1 MALAVARR
9 HSTPTSPVELVSVDS
24 MQVYRGMDIGTA
36 SPTPAERAEIRHHLV
51 DLVEVDTEF
60 TVARFQRELAASL
73 ADIAA
78 RGGRAVL
85 VGGTGL
91 YHRAAI
97 DGLDLAG
104 RWPDIRERLEAEAVD
119 IGARRLHE
127 RLVGLDPV
135 AATRIE
141 PDNVRR
147 IVRALEVTLGAGRPF
162 SSYGPGL
169 GTYIETRV
177 VQIGLR
183 WDRARL
189 AERIAARVHEMMA
202 SGLLDEVAA
211 VLARDPSRTA
221 RQALG
226 YRELIDHLE
235 GRCGLDEAVETTI
248 RRTRQFAV
256 RQDRWFRRD
265 PRIRWVDVEHDPVA
279 EALPVVDGVWT

>member
-1 MALAVARR
+1 
-9 HSTPTSPVELVSVDS
+9 

-36 SPTPAERAEIRHHLV
+36 SPTATERAEVRHHLV

-60 TVARFQRELAASL
+60 TVAMFQRALADAL
-73 ADIAA
+73 ADIGG

-91 YHRAAI
+91 YHRAAV
-97 DGLDLAG
+97 DGLELAG
-104 RWPDIRERLEAEAVD
+104 RWPEIRERLEGEFTATGPRA
-119 IGARRLHE
+119 LHD
-127 RLVGLDPV
+127 RLVELDP
-135 AATRIE
+135 AAAERIE
-141 PDNVRR
+141 PDNARR
-147 IVRALEVTLGAGRPF
+147 IIRALEVTLGSGRPF
-162 SSYGPGL
+162 SSFGPGL
-169 GTYIETRV
+169 DTYGESEV
-177 VQIGLR
+177 LQIGLR

-189 AERIAARVHEMMA
+189 AERIAARVHQMMS

-211 VLARDPSRTA
+211 VLARHPSRTA

-235 GRCGLDEAVETTI
+235 GRCGLDEAVEATI

-265 PRIRWVDVEHDPVA
+265 PRVRWVDVEHDPVA
-279 EALPVVDGVWT
+279 EALPVVAGVWA

>member
-1 MALAVARR
+1 
-9 HSTPTSPVELVSVDS
+9 

-36 SPTPAERAEIRHHLV
+36 SPTATERAEVRHHLV

-60 TVARFQRELAASL
+60 TVAMFQRALADAL
-73 ADIAA
+73 ADIGG

-91 YHRAAI
+91 YHRAAV
-97 DGLDLAG
+97 DGLELAG
-104 RWPDIRERLEAEAVD
+104 RWPEIRERLEGEITATGPRA
-119 IGARRLHE
+119 LHD
-127 RLVGLDPV
+127 RLVELDP
-135 AATRIE
+135 AAAERIE
-141 PDNVRR
+141 PDNARR
-147 IVRALEVTLGAGRPF
+147 IIRALEVTLGSGRPF
-162 SSYGPGL
+162 SSFGPGL
-169 GTYIETRV
+169 DTYGESEV
-177 VQIGLR
+177 LQIGLR

-189 AERIAARVHEMMA
+189 AERIAARVHQMMS

-211 VLARDPSRTA
+211 VLARHPSRTA

-235 GRCGLDEAVETTI
+235 GRCGLDEAVEATI

-265 PRIRWVDVEHDPVA
+265 PRVRWVDVEYDPVA
-279 EALPVVDGVWT
+279 EALPVVAGVWA